1 MMNQLYHQMVK
12 ELKDN
17 YDFDFEK
24 TSYKKLEDTLSLQV
38 RSTYEK
44 FANQW
49 NLNKDKPIY
58 SPNGILIANGF
69 DRIVIGDY
77 GPYIE
82 FTREQSNH
90 NEFVVATG
98 QEYRLTERYHIS
110 PFEVIQK
117 KDNVKAIRKV
127 IIAGGRDFNNYELLK
142 KKCDYYLS
150 TAIKNGD
157 KIIIVSGTAKGA
169 DTLGERYAKER
180 GFGIERHPA
189 NWEQYGKKAGYLRN
203 AEMTDVAD
211 ALIAFWDEK
220 SRGTGHMINLAKERK
235 LLIRIVNY

>member
-24 TSYKKLEDTLSLQV
+24 PSYKKLEDTLSLQV

-44 FANQW
+44 FANQC

-58 SPNGILIANGF
+58 SPNGILIANSF
-69 DRIVIGDY
+69 DSIVIGDY

-82 FTREQSNH
+82 FTREQSNS
-90 NEFVVATG
+90 NEFVVAKG
-98 QEYRLTERYHIS
+98 QEYRLTPRYHNTIKYEWYSTKKQDCKLYWQLRGVIYADYKPERYYIS

-117 KDNVKAIRKV
+117 KDGVNMNKQQPIRKV
-127 IIAGGRDFNNYELLK
+127 IIARDREFNNYELLK

-150 TAIKNGD
+150 NAINNGD
-157 KIIIVSGTAKGA
+157 KIVIVSGTAKGA
-169 DTLGERYAKER
+169 DTLG
-180 GFGIERHPA
+180 
-189 NWEQYGKKAGYLRN
+189 
-203 AEMTDVAD
+203 
-211 ALIAFWDEK
+211 
-220 SRGTGHMINLAKERK
+220 
-235 LLIRIVNY
+235 